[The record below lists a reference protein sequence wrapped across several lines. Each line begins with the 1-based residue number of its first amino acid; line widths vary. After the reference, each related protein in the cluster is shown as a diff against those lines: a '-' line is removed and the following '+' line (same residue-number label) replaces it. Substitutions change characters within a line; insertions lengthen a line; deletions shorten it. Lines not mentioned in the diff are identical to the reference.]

1 MMRLIMSANY
11 VNRSISAQ
19 RSSIVPDRLLI
30 GGLYLYIYIIQR
42 YRNSDVRAFQSVVV
56 SAKFITN

>member
-19 RSSIVPDRLLI
+19 RSSIVPDKLFI
-30 GGLYLYIYIIQR
+30 GGLYIYIIQR
-42 YRNSDVRAFQSVVV
+42 NRNSDVRAFQSVVI
-56 SAKFITN
+56 SAKFITNL